1 MIFTAAAIVTDI
13 EGTTTPIAFVRDVL
27 FPYARARLASYA
39 AAHPDDAD
47 VLEAARLAPDGDAV
61 GALTRWMDQDA
72 KVTPLKSLQG
82 KLWNDGYLAGDLQGQ
97 LYPDVAPALRRWH
110 AAGTRLAVYS
120 SGSVEAQRLLFGHSS
135 KGDLAALLS
144 NFFDTRVGGKREAS
158 SYNAVA
164 AALGVPAGTCL
175 FLSDIEAEL
184 DAAAGAGMQVCQLVR
199 PQDGTRASSRHAI
212 AADFSSIEIT
222 A

>member
-1 MIFTAAAIVTDI
+1 MNFSAGAIVTDI
-13 EGTTTPIAFVRDVL
+13 EGTTTPIAYVRDVL
-27 FPYARARLASYA
+27 FPYARARLPAYVG
-39 AAHPDDAD
+39 AHPDDAD
-47 VLEAARLAPDGDAV
+47 VLEAARLAPDGDALA
-61 GALTRWMDQDA
+61 ALLAWMDADA

-82 KLWNDGYLAGDLQGQ
+82 RLWNEGYLAGELRGD

-135 KGDLAALLS
+135 DGDLAGLFDR
-144 NFFDTRVGGKREAS
+144 FFDTGVGGKREPAS
-158 SYNAVA
+158 YTAVA
-164 AALGVPAGTCL
+164 EALATPPGVCL
-175 FLSDIEAEL
+175 FLSDVEAEL

-199 PQDGTRASSRHAI
+199 AADGTVASARHAT
-212 AADFSSIEIT
+212 AADFAAVEIT